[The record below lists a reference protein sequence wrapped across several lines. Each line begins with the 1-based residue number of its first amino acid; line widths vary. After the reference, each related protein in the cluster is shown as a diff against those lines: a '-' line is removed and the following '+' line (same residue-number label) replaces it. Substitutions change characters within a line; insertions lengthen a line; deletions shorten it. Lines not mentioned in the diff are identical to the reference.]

1 VVVRSLGGV
10 FEWGGEYQGR
20 WEVMVNTKD
29 IRRAYSSVLGG
40 LNWGVGT
47 VLQGPSGTGKT
58 ETLKELA
65 RSMAKFCL
73 VFNCSTLISTQLL
86 QRLLAGL
93 CYTGSWLCLD
103 ELNRLDI

>member
-1 VVVRSLGGV
+1 M